1 VSCLLQQEEKKHVP
15 RYIYRFDF
23 DKSEGSYSF
32 HSSKSTEYTMGF
44 LTEFKFMSDYLPSP
58 DRYLYWQRNDV
69 TLGRPGDSLGNFN
82 LKDNKEEALML
93 FHERYRYDIRSGEL
107 QMIRR
112 GFSSWDRGEAG
123 KIQYWQSN
131 AKWKCTS
138 IE

>member
-1 VSCLLQQEEKKHVP
+1 VSCLLQQEENKHVP

-23 DKSEGSYSF
+23 NKSEGSYSF
-32 HSSKSTEYTMGF
+32 YSSKSAEYTMNP
-44 LTEFKFMSDYLPSP
+44 LTKFTFISDYFPTP
-58 DRYLYWQRNDV
+58 ERYLYWQRSDV
-69 TLGRPGDSLGNFN
+69 VLGRPGDSIEKFN
-82 LKDNKEEALML
+82 LADNKEEALIL
-93 FHERYRYDIRSGEL
+93 SYERYRYDIKSGEL

-112 GFSSWDRGEAG
+112 GFGNWDRGEAG